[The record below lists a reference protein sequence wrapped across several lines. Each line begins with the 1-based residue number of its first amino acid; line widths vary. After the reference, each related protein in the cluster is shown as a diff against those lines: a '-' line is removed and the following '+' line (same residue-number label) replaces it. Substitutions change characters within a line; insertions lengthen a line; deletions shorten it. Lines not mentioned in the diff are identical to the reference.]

1 MPRRAFGER
10 RQPGAHVLA
19 TSREPKPVDD
29 AAGLGRSCDAGFDE
43 EQSGRFEACQPLG
56 FVCLIRPAKDT
67 DVHVRRSS
75 PILLLEHVRGVW
87 TLDSVVTSFAG
98 ADADDGVEV
107 ADPDLAVADL
117 AGLTGSDD
125 GLGDLVGVSVV
136 DDDVDTQFGEELD
149 FVFGAS
155 VDLGVAPLAA
165 VPAYFSDGHALDP
178 GVTHGF
184 GNVIEFVRLD
194 DGHDCSHGF
203 LRSRAASRN
212 ARGSR
217 GGGGGPNPAAPRV

>member
-1 MPRRAFGER
+1 
-10 RQPGAHVLA
+10 
-19 TSREPKPVDD
+19 
-29 AAGLGRSCDAGFDE
+29 
-43 EQSGRFEACQPLG
+43 
-56 FVCLIRPAKDT
+56 
-67 DVHVRRSS
+67 
-75 PILLLEHVRGVW
+75 
-87 TLDSVVTSFAG
+87 
-98 ADADDGVEV
+98 DDGVEV

-155 VDLGVAPLAA
+155 VDLGVAALAA
-165 VPAYFSDGHALDP
+165 VPSYFSDGHALDP

-184 GNVIEFVRLD
+184 GHVIEFVRLD

-217 GGGGGPNPAAPRV
+217 GGGGGPNPAAPRVAAIQCHRGRLRRAVRRAGSLTLALVPSGRLTWRLRPP